1 MDKKLTDKGEHVRQK
16 MINVT
21 SRILREEGF
30 KEATVRRIATE
41 AHVNIAAVRYY
52 FGSKEELIG
61 LALDTMMGNFENIV
75 AYLDDP
81 ETPPKERLRRYMTA
95 YFQLARQHPA
105 LFKSISQPSSAAAS
119 DTYFVYLT
127 LLYDQ
132 CWTKF
137 MRTVGEW
144 TGLTSKRD
152 IELRSLQLFAA
163 IEFPII
169 LESNKAG
176 FFLGN
181 YTDAGSLARYV
192 DLLLSNKQ

>member
-1 MDKKLTDKGEHVRQK
+1 MDKKLTDKGERIRQR
-16 MINVT
+16 MIDVT

-30 KEATVRRIATE
+30 KEATVRRIAAE
-41 AHVNIAAVRYY
+41 AHVNIASVRYY

-61 LALDTMMGNFENIV
+61 LALDTMMGNFENIISF
-75 AYLDDP
+75 LDDP
-81 ETPPKERLRRYMTA
+81 ETPAKERLRRYMTA

-105 LFKSISQPSSAAAS
+105 LFKSISRPSSAAAS

-137 MRTVGEW
+137 MRNVGEW
-144 TGLTSKRD
+144 TGLSNKRD

-176 FFLGN
+176 FFLGQ
-181 YTDAGSLARYV
+181 YTDAASLARYI
-192 DLLLSNKQ
+192 DLLLKE

>member
-16 MINVT
+16 MIDVT

-152 IELRSLQLFAA
+152 IELRSFQLFSA
-163 IEFPII
+163 IEFPLI
-169 LESNKAG
+169 LESNKAD
-176 FFLGN
+176 FFLKN
-181 YTDAGSLARYV
+181 YTDQGSLARYV
-192 DLLLSNKQ
+192 DMLLERK

>member
-1 MDKKLTDKGEHVRQK
+1 MDKKLTDKGERIRQR
-16 MINVT
+16 MIDVT

-30 KEATVRRIATE
+30 KEATVRRIAAE
-41 AHVNIAAVRYY
+41 AHVNIASVRYY

-75 AYLDDP
+75 SFLDDP
-81 ETPPKERLRRYMTA
+81 ETPAKERLRRYMTA

-105 LFKSISQPSSAAAS
+105 LFKSITRPSSAAAS

-137 MRTVGEW
+137 MRNVGEW
-144 TGLTSKRD
+144 TGLTNKRD

-163 IEFPII
+163 VEFPII

-176 FFLGN
+176 FFLGQ
-181 YTDAGSLARYV
+181 YTDAASLARYI
-192 DLLLSNKQ
+192 DLLLKD